1 MFENP
6 FSIFISSLEARQ
18 RVPELTQRYRAR
30 CRHAIFV
37 NRHTDNKLKGYKNMS
52 RELILLLCVCLG
64 VLAIASPSSAQ
75 QACFTSQERHRAEQT
90 ARVYR
95 APDPGYDP
103 VLGYNPA
110 NGPRRGAPPVADN
123 GVAQPINCVANK
135 AESPGTGTT
144 PKFHCSVPGVTD
156 NDGDLIRYKIKP
168 HFKGQSPDKRNGEIY
183 GEFLSSRFSK
193 ALGFFAD
200 DEWIADVTCPDCEKS
215 LTKSFQG
222 ANFSPFQP
230 AAGIELPL
238 ARGIDVK
245 CNHKD
250 SAPLA
255 KSVQKLGQSGAQ
267 RAEIDAFKLW
277 LAFIDHG
284 DTKTDNHKFAC
295 LDSKKLDAKT
305 RVCKPGEAVFYVS
318 DMGSTFGFSSAS
330 EKKARL
336 ETWRKKDPIEMKGGT
351 CTANAKSVGDTHI
364 SEAGRKLLAD
374 NLQRLLDAEQ
384 SNQTITRVF
393 QASRNAERDRPASE
407 WAAEFVRKARMIID
421 ARCTN

>member
-1 MFENP
+1 MHKNQPVNCLLSFLTLLVVFVP
-6 FSIFISSLEARQ
+6 AR
-18 RVPELTQRYRAR
+18 VA
-30 CRHAIFV
+30 
-37 NRHTDNKLKGYKNMS
+37 
-52 RELILLLCVCLG
+52 
-64 VLAIASPSSAQ
+64 AQ
-75 QACFTSQERHRAEQT
+75 QACFTSQERARAEQA

-95 APDPGYDP
+95 TPDSGYDP

-110 NGPRRGAPPVADN
+110 NGPRRGAPPVDEKGLAK
-123 GVAQPINCVANK
+123 PLNCVANK
-135 AESPGTGTT
+135 DESPGAGTT
-144 PKFHCSVPGVTD
+144 PKFHCSVAGNTD
-156 NDGDLIRYKIKP
+156 EDGNLIRYKIKP
-168 HFKGQSPDKRNGEIY
+168 HFKGQSLDKRNGEIY

-200 DEWIADVTCPDCEKS
+200 DEWVADVNCPDCQKS

-222 ANFSPFQP
+222 ASFSPFQP
-230 AAGIELPL
+230 AAGVELPL
-238 ARGIDVK
+238 GRGIDVN
-245 CNHKD
+245 CNNKD
-250 SAPLA
+250 S
-255 KSVQKLGQSGAQ
+255 GALPDTLTNLLHNGAA

-295 LDSKKLDAKT
+295 LHSKKNGNT
-305 RVCKPGEAVFYVS
+305 RICEPGEAVFYVG

-336 ETWRKKDPIEMKGGT
+336 DSWRSKKPIEVKDGT
-351 CTANAKSVGDTHI
+351 CTATAKSVGDTHI
-364 SEAGRKLLAD
+364 SEDGRKLLAD

-384 SNQTITRVF
+384 QNKTITGVF
-393 QASRNAERDRPASE
+393 AASRNAERDRPPTE

>member
-1 MFENP
+1 MF
-6 FSIFISSLEARQ
+6 
-18 RVPELTQRYRAR
+18 
-30 CRHAIFV
+30 
-37 NRHTDNKLKGYKNMS
+37 
-52 RELILLLCVCLG
+52 LLAQHVR
-64 VLAIASPSSAQ
+64 AQ
-75 QACFTSQERHRAEQT
+75 QACFTSQERARAEQT
-90 ARVYR
+90 AKVYR

-110 NGPRRGAPPVADN
+110 RGPRRGAPPVNEN
-123 GVAQPINCVANK
+123 GLAKTINCVANK
-135 AESPGTGTT
+135 DEKPGAGTT
-144 PKFHCSVPGVTD
+144 PKFHCSVAGNTD
-156 NDGDLIRYKIKP
+156 EDGNLIRYKIKP
-168 HFKGQSPDKRNGEIY
+168 HFKGQSIDKRNGEIY

-200 DEWIADVTCPDCEKS
+200 DEWVADVNCPDCEKS

-222 ANFSPFQP
+222 ASFSAFQP

-238 ARGIDVK
+238 ARGVDVN
-245 CNHKD
+245 CNNKD

-255 KSVQKLGQSGAQ
+255 DTLTNLLNNGAP

-284 DTKTDNHKFAC
+284 DTTAYNHKFAC
-295 LDSKKLDAKT
+295 LNSKKNGNT
-305 RVCKPGEAVFYVS
+305 RLCEPGEAVFYVG

-336 ETWRKKDPIEMKGGT
+336 DTWRNKEPIEVKGGVCMAT
-351 CTANAKSVGDTHI
+351 AKSVGDTHI
-364 SEAGRKLLAD
+364 SEDGRKLLAD

-384 SNQTITRVF
+384 QNKTITRVF
-393 QASRNAERDRPASE
+393 AASRNAERDRSPAE